1 MCLYLLSWKWAR
13 KTFRSPFLRRRFNA
27 FKILSLWICIK
38 GTEGFIHAFID
49 DSLIR
54 ISTLLVLQSCMIIS
68 LVICGFFRFPQY
80 KISYTLMTAG
90 YIFKLALYFIL
101 MIEIASKNQ
110 INFTEINVIDTAF
123 SKLTLTLFALI
134 FICNVLQI
142 ILGVIASSLTKIP

>member
-1 MCLYLLSWKWAR
+1 
-13 KTFRSPFLRRRFNA
+13 
-27 FKILSLWICIK
+27 
-38 GTEGFIHAFID
+38 
-49 DSLIR
+49 
-54 ISTLLVLQSCMIIS
+54 
-68 LVICGFFRFPQY
+68 
-80 KISYTLMTAG
+80 MTAG

-123 SKLTLTLFALI
+123 SKLTLTLVALI